1 MHIRFKQIT
10 VLSAAAAAGIAVGTA
25 VVAFGEAGMAAGQ
38 PREPTPVTTTVT
50 VMAPPAPA
58 PQDNQ
63 SCTSSVSATKC
74 VKNGDAEINAGIPA
88 PYGGVYGIYGPFWA
102 GSAG

>member
-1 MHIRFKQIT
+1 MHIRFKQIA
-10 VLSAAAAAGIAVGTA
+10 VFSATAAAGIAVGTA
-25 VVAFGEAGMAAGQ
+25 VVGLSASPVAAGQ
-38 PREPTPVTTTVT
+38 PQQPTPATTTVT
-50 VMAPPAPA
+50 VMAPAPG

-63 SCTSSVSATKC
+63 ACTASVAATKC

-88 PYGGVYGIYGPFWA
+88 PFGGVYTAYGPFWA